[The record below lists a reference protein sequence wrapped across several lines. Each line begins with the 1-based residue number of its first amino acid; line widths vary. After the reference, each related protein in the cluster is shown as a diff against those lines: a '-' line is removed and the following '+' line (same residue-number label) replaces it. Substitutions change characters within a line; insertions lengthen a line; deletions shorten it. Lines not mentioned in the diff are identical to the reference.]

1 MPNRKAVHRCNHSW
15 NHVDLVPSIMDAHA
29 SGDYTSIQTS
39 VSAAATINP
48 DPTYTPAPIRTSVSK
63 NQGEAGVG
71 HSQPAAEEE
80 PPTDGPTGSTNGG
93 LIPGGPKVTLPTPAD
108 PADHRRHRR
117 GRHPA
122 VLHHTLD
129 GYDENILTD
138 DDFDTCAADYRARLP
153 RHCSRAWRPTIL
165 TFAPTLPLMLFAGLR
180 PAEARNVRRRDLE
193 LPEKGWGWV
202 LLHSTAQ
209 VSGSAWTND
218 GRATEQRPLKHR
230 SQSETRRVP
239 LNKRAVKILR
249 AHLDSYPCGPDGHLF
264 VSRTGKAGKPL
275 SPPHTSLVSVETIG
289 RAWSR
294 ARLTALS
301 PEQVDSVLARRP
313 YDLRHARLTWWL
325 NAGVPPTQVA
335 KWAGHSVRVLLDV
348 YAGCVDGGE
357 KQALLLLKQD

>member
-1 MPNRKAVHRCNHSW
+1 MNVTFALMDTSHRQLVEYERQELVAALTFGAFSRGKAP
-15 NHVDLVPSIMDAHA
+15 DYDAEA
-29 SGDYTSIQTS
+29 LATLR
-39 VSAAATINP
+39 AAAP
-48 DPTYTPAPIRTSVSK
+48 DASVLGDGVAIRKVLNALALKQDGT
-63 NQGEAGVG
+63 
-71 HSQPAAEEE
+71 PAAEATVIRKRATLHNLLQFAVDAGVIMAN
-80 PPTDGPTGSTNGG
+80 PLKTIKRSGPRIRTT
-93 LIPGGPKVTLPTPAD
+93 VD
-108 PADHRRHRR
+108 PRVVINQKQGKALLAGVKADHPH
-117 GRHPA
+117 
-122 VLHHTLD
+122 L
-129 GYDENILTD
+129 
-138 DDFDTCAADYRARLP
+138 RAY
-153 RHCSRAWRPTIL
+153 
-165 TFAPTLPLMLFAGLR
+165 FALMLFAGLR

-193 LPEKGWGWV
+193 LPDEGWGWV

-218 GRATEQRPLKHR
+218 GQATEQRPLKHR

-249 AHLDSYPCGPDGHLF
+249 THLDTYPCGPDGHLF

-275 SPPHTSLVSVETIG
+275 SPPYTSLVSVETIG

-294 ARLTALS
+294 ARITALS

-357 KQALLLLKQD
+357 KQALSLLSRD